1 MKKLTAILLVCL
13 LLIAP
18 LSGCEKKE
26 DTITLRWTIM
36 MSEQKDLSMVLEKA
50 NEMLKDLLPGVKLNL
65 ECVDSLP
72 DKWSMWM
79 SSGEP
84 IDLAWSGYSFDMAS
98 EIKKNSYIGL
108 NELVEKYAPHIQ
120 Q

>member
-50 NEMLKDLLPGVKLNL
+50 NEML
-65 ECVDSLP
+65 
-72 DKWSMWM
+72 
-79 SSGEP
+79 
-84 IDLAWSGYSFDMAS
+84 
-98 EIKKNSYIGL
+98 
-108 NELVEKYAPHIQ
+108 
-120 Q
+120 